1 MYMGILMYMLTFL
14 TSIFLLSIIIYYIS
28 IYYLPIVA
36 ALGIVVGVV
45 MPVEEI
51 ASSQPLLPPLRLLQ
65 LDSGKPAEMKKV

>member
-1 MYMGILMYMLTFL
+1 MYMLTSFI
-14 TSIFLLSIIIYYIS
+14 IFLLSIIIYYIS

-36 ALGIVVGVV
+36 ALGIVVAVV

-65 LDSGKPAEMKKV
+65 LDSGKPAEMKKYEIK

>member
-1 MYMGILMYMLTFL
+1 MYMGILMYMLTSFL
-14 TSIFLLSIIIYYIS
+14 WNIFIIYYII

-36 ALGIVVGVV
+36 ALGIVVAVV

-65 LDSGKPAEMKKV
+65 LDSGKPAEMKKI